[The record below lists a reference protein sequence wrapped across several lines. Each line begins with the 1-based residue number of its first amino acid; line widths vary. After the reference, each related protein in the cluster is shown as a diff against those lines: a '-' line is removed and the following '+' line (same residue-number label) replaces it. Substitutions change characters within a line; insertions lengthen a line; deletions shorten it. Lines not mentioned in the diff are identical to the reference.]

1 MPRQPLETLALL
13 PTGQM
18 VVDYYSSNGNLNKY
32 KRGKKGKE
40 YLPIPIVL
48 EAITGMDVWIFAAAL
63 LRQKEEILTS
73 LIAWRLLHLHHSTK
87 YIQLFYADHL
97 LKDCHVHKG
106 GFKQSPTKG
115 QKREDNAFSRAYAA
129 CFRRAFLEKRI

>member
-1 MPRQPLETLALL
+1 
-13 PTGQM
+13 M

-40 YLPIPIVL
+40 YLPIPIVLL

-73 LIAWRLLHLHHSTK
+73 LIAWRLPIYITVRNIFSYPMQTIYLKTVTSTRVGM
-87 YIQLFYADHL
+87 QLTCSVLYAH
-97 LKDCHVHKG
+97 
-106 GFKQSPTKG
+106 
-115 QKREDNAFSRAYAA
+115 
-129 CFRRAFLEKRI
+129 

>member
-87 YIQLFYADHL
+87 YIQLSYADHL

-106 GFKQSPTKG
+106 RHAADMQRSACSLNLQEVSNKRTKTRR
-115 QKREDNAFSRAYAA
+115 Q
-129 CFRRAFLEKRI
+129 CFL